1 MKIKVSCM
9 QCFSNGQEQDK
20 DKTLPYI
27 PSYPY
32 WEYPTIELD
41 KWPYLEFTCEK
52 GHLTRLTLSFE
63 LYELLFQQATYC
75 IMDGYYRES
84 ISTYNAA
91 LERFIEYMIEMMM
104 LSNSM
109 NLDFNK
115 LWKEVSNQSERQLGA
130 FYFLYSI
137 HFNELPPFLDQNK
150 VVLRNQVVHKGKL
163 ATKDEALGFGKYVF
177 DYIKNTLHKL
187 EGKHSDTL
195 GELRAMRHF
204 RLIKLDFEK
213 AMKNPIQIVI
223 DGEEQYLGNTNM
235 AGPCFL
241 TQESIKNYEDCFKEE
256 NQLSYGL
263 QR

>member
-32 WEYPTIELD
+32 WEYPMIELD

-75 IMDGYYRES
+75 IMDGYYREA

-91 LERFIEYMIEMMM
+91 LERFLEYAIEVMM
-104 LSNSM
+104 LSNA
-109 NLDFNK
+109 LDIDFNK

-130 FYFLYSI
+130 FYFLYSL
-137 HFNELPPFLDQNK
+137 HFNELPCFLDKNK
-150 VVLRNQVVHKGKL
+150 VTLRNQVVHKGKL
-163 ATKDEALGFGKYVF
+163 ASKEEALDFGKYVF
-177 DYIKNTLHKL
+177 DYIKSILRKL
-187 EGKHSDTL
+187 REKHLDKL
-195 GELRAMRHF
+195 GELNSLRLF
-204 RLIKLDFEK
+204 RLCMPDLEK
-213 AMKNPIQIVI
+213 ATKTPIKTVI
-223 DGEEQYLGNTNM
+223 DGQEQYVGNTCV

-241 TQESIKNYEDCFKEE
+241 NSDSIEYYEDCFKEE

>member
-1 MKIKVSCM
+1 MKIQISCM
-9 QCFSNGQEQDK
+9 ECSRIAHELDK
-20 DKTLPYI
+20 GKQVPYV

-32 WEYPTIELD
+32 REYPTIELD

-91 LERFIEYMIEMMM
+91 LERFIEYMIEIMM

-130 FYFLYSI
+130 FYFLYSM
-137 HFNELPPFLDQNK
+137 HFNELPPFLDKNK
-150 VVLRNQVVHKGKL
+150 VALRNQVVHKGKL
-163 ATKDEALGFGKYVF
+163 ATKEEALGFGKYVF
-177 DYIKNTLHKL
+177 DYIKSILRKL
-187 EGKHSDTL
+187 REKHHDKL
-195 GELRAMRHF
+195 GELNSLRLF
-204 RLIKLDFEK
+204 RLCMPDLEK
-213 AMKNPIQIVI
+213 ATKAPIKTVI
-223 DGEEQYLGNTNM
+223 DGQEQYVGNTCV

-241 TQESIKNYEDCFKEE
+241 NSDSIEYYEDCFKEE